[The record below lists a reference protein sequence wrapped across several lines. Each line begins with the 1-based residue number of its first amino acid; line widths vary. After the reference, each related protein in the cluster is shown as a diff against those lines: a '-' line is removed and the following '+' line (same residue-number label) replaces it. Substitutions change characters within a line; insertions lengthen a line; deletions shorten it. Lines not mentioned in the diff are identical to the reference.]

1 MATQYNLPLTI
12 GDTGY
17 GSTAAQ
23 GSYVA
28 AGSAQ
33 PANRALYNTQAP
45 YSFQNSGVTTQSNL
59 STPYLPPAQYG
70 PYQPSNSPS
79 QTQNKP
85 TGGGGGNG
93 GGGGGGGGTPN
104 TYYDPSTGRTFNSQG
119 DFMNEVNNAFG
130 DASNILDT
138 QEQRVRSG
146 EQDLYKQATS
156 PYDSTLP
163 LLQQARDEN
172 LTRNTQQTNE
182 EKIRETNAF
191 DAARNLFNELRQGNQ
206 QRFGGSSSAGEFAYN
221 LLGRELQRGLG
232 QIQQTAGQNFNKL
245 KDQANQIITGF
256 QSQLQQLNTQKEAAL
271 AGARDVFRQ
280 KLSEIDNARF
290 GLAQNKSQAKL
301 QALYQLRSEAQN
313 IQNSFIQLQQQ
324 MAANAQQAYLQ
335 TVSNVQTWKGQTG
348 GQVQVDP
355 FAAATYSR
363 FGGGQGSQN
372 LGGFQGSTG
381 GRRYDYNTG
390 QWV

>member
-1 MATQYNLPLTI
+1 MAQLSANSASLAGTYYRPEWSPPLVVNGQVKQQSPQGYPIAGGGTYQPQVKGASTFNPTPTLGSTQLGPNLP
-12 GDTGY
+12 
-17 GSTAAQ
+17 
-23 GSYVA
+23 
-28 AGSAQ
+28 AGG
-33 PANRALYNTQAP
+33 N
-45 YSFQNSGVTTQSNL
+45 
-59 STPYLPPAQYG
+59 
-70 PYQPSNSPS
+70 
-79 QTQNKP
+79 
-85 TGGGGGNG
+85 GGGNG
-93 GGGGGGGGTPN
+93 GGGGGNPSPQPQP
-104 TYYDPSTGRTFNSQG
+104 YYDNSTGRTFNSQG
-119 DFMNEVNNAFG
+119 DFINEVNGAFG
-130 DASNILDT
+130 DASNILDQ

-146 EQDLYKQATS
+146 EQDLYKQATA

-182 EKIRETNAF
+182 ERTNETNAF
-191 DAARNLFNELRQGNQ
+191 DSARRLFQELRQGNL
-206 QRFGGSSSAGEFAYN
+206 QRFGGSSSAGEFSYD

-232 QIQQTAGQNFNKL
+232 QIQQTAGQNLNKL

-290 GLAQNKSQAKL
+290 GLAQNKAQAKL

-324 MAANAQQAYLQ
+324 MAANAQQAYLNTVQ
-335 TVSNVQTWKGQTG
+335 TVQAYRGQTG

-372 LGGFQGSTG
+372 LGGLQGSTG